1 MKRSILDEL
10 GDYAELKLNN
20 YGYASH
26 EASWMERKRH
36 PDYDV
41 WMITDGEVILNFAGS
56 EAVAREG
63 DLVFFH
69 PGIAYSA
76 RCEQSSCSHLFIHF
90 DFSLGERYNILH
102 EYVSMGVIPKG
113 LVQEEV
119 GMLRQAFQA
128 YRESRPMASLLLRGY
143 FLALIARLLAIPLPD
158 HDEERRNPEEGL
170 SRALSRLQPALRYIE
185 EHVGKPISADLL
197 AEKTDMSP
205 KYFYTFF
212 KANIGF
218 TPQHYITRIRMNRAR
233 ELLLEGGASVK
244 EIAYKLGYP
253 DPYTFSKQFKR
264 FHNVSPSRFS
274 EHT

>member
-1 MKRSILDEL
+1 MERSILDRL
-10 GDYAELKLNN
+10 GDDAELKLNN

-26 EASWMERKRH
+26 EAGWVERKRH

-41 WMITDGEVILNFAGS
+41 WMILEGEVSLGFAGRTM
-56 EAVAREG
+56 AAREG

-69 PGIAYSA
+69 PEADYTA

-102 EYVSMGVIPKG
+102 EFVVMGVIPKG
-113 LVQEEV
+113 FVQEEA

-128 YRESRPMASLLLRGY
+128 YRENKPMASLLLRGY
-143 FLALIARLLAIPLPD
+143 FLALLARMLTIPLPF
-158 HDEERRNPEEGL
+158 HDEARWNPQGS
-170 SRALSRLQPALRYIE
+170 SRALARLQPALHYID
-185 EHVGKPISADLL
+185 EHVGEPISADRL
-197 AEKTDMSP
+197 AEGIGMSP

-218 TPQHYITRIRMNRAR
+218 TPQHYITRIRMSRAR
-233 ELLLEGGASVK
+233 ELLLEGKRSVK
-244 EIAYKLGYP
+244 EIAYQLGYP

-264 FHNVSPSRFS
+264 FHNMSPSRFS